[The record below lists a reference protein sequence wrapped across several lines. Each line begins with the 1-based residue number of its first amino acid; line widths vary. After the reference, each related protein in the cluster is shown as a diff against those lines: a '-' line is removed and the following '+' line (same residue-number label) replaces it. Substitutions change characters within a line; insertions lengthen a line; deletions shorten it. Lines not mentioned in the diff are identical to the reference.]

1 MEEGTVFKSKA
12 RLSSAPVIGGFATPI
27 IPKKRV
33 DQHVLEKH
41 SGMEEEFS
49 FYKKHL
55 KFRIVLKIRLIFQTN
70 FCPNFSGNNWST
82 WLLLSF
88 ECMYISI

>member
-41 SGMEEEFS
+41 SGMKEEFS
-49 FYKKHL
+49 FL
-55 KFRIVLKIRLIFQTN
+55 
-70 FCPNFSGNNWST
+70 
-82 WLLLSF
+82 
-88 ECMYISI
+88 

>member
-41 SGMEEEFS
+41 SGKKEEFS
-49 FYKKHL
+49 FLCKNIFKK
-55 KFRIVLKIRLIFQTN
+55 
-70 FCPNFSGNNWST
+70 
-82 WLLLSF
+82 
-88 ECMYISI
+88 